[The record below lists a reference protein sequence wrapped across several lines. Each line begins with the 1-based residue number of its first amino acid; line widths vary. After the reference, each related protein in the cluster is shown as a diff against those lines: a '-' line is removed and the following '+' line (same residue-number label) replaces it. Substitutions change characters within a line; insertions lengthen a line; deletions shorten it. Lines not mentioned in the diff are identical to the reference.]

1 MILLFVVHLKKKT
14 RDKVS
19 AIYDF
24 KYFEWY
30 LLFKKKKREIHA
42 CSFVQLRSRSKRFRE
57 GTRNEVYEFSRHRA
71 EFRGEINGDPW
82 LRARTFLRCE
92 GLPRF
97 STAGGAEVFF
107 GGGNVPAFRTPVFS
121 RVIRLIMFY
130 YRVERFVR
138 SNYFKI
144 REWKIDEIEAIFT
157 PASPRPLLRLGVDIK
172 L

>member
-97 STAGGAEVFF
+97 STAGRAEVFF
-107 GGGNVPAFRTPVFS
+107 LEVEMCRHFERPCFRALFDWLCFIIELKGS
-121 RVIRLIMFY
+121 
-130 YRVERFVR
+130 FVR
-138 SNYFKI
+138 IILKFANGKLMRSKLF
-144 REWKIDEIEAIFT
+144 
-157 PASPRPLLRLGVDIK
+157 LRLVRLVHCCVSVLI
-172 L
+172 

>member
-1 MILLFVVHLKKKT
+1 MATL
-14 RDKVS
+14 DC
-19 AIYDF
+19 A
-24 KYFEWY
+24 
-30 LLFKKKKREIHA
+30 HA
-42 CSFVQLRSRSKRFRE
+42 RSFVARRSLVFRQ
-57 GTRNEVYEFSRHRA
+57 
-71 EFRGEINGDPW
+71 W
-82 LRARTFLRCE
+82 
-92 GLPRF
+92 
-97 STAGGAEVFF
+97 GGAEVFFF

-157 PASPRPLLRLGVDIK
+157 PGSPRPLLRLGVDIK